1 MASTSKTALRL
12 ARSFTRIPCPAGA
25 RARYAR
31 HYSQPSQQTSS
42 GERDRSAVGV
52 FTPRAAALFI
62 VTGVALY
69 FYFDYEKQKL
79 QEQKQKELAD
89 KQVGRP
95 HVGGAFSLSTHENK
109 PFTDKDLLGKWNLI
123 YFGFT
128 NCPDIC
134 PEELDK
140 MSAAVNELDKQFGA
154 VVQPIFISVDPARDS
169 TTQIARYVSEFH
181 PRLVGLSGD
190 YAATKAVCKAYRVYF
205 STPPDAK
212 AEDDYLVDHSIF
224 FYFMDPDGRF
234 VDAFGKVSTVE
245 DVVAR
250 VQKEIT
256 AWKER
261 TGRTV

>member
-1 MASTSKTALRL
+1 MRPAHPLR
-12 ARSFTRIPCPAGA
+12 AIP
-25 RARYAR
+25 
-31 HYSQPSQQTSS
+31 H
-42 GERDRSAVGV
+42 
-52 FTPRAAALFI
+52 
-62 VTGVALY
+62 
-69 FYFDYEKQKL
+69 
-79 QEQKQKELAD
+79 
-89 KQVGRP
+89 P
-95 HVGGAFSLSTHENK
+95 HVVS
-109 PFTDKDLLGKWNLI
+109 
-123 YFGFT
+123 
-128 NCPDIC
+128 
-134 PEELDK
+134 
-140 MSAAVNELDKQFGA
+140 DKQFGA